1 MLDKIQFLLPESART
16 LLDGP
21 GLKAKAARGSLWL
34 ATGSGV
40 DQTLR
45 LTRNMIL
52 TRLLAPEAFGLM
64 AIIVVVNTFFESFTD
79 VGIGTAI
86 VQNPRSED
94 PEYLNGAFWV
104 SLGRAAGLYALV
116 LLSAP
121 WVGRFYHQPAMA
133 GLMRVAFLEIL
144 FKGASSPRIAIASKK
159 MDFKRLLI
167 IGQGAGFCGVVAA
180 ITAAFALRGVWALV
194 IGIVVEYAFRCAL
207 SYVVCPFRP
216 RFVIHKQSLRE
227 LYQYSRQMAG
237 LPILTFL
244 FMRADIFVIGK
255 ICSAADVGIYSMA
268 AALGM
273 MSSGALS
280 NIIGQITNP
289 TFSAMQKDHA
299 RLRSTLLRITSLL
312 TLLIFPP
319 TVFVALYGKDLLH
332 VLYGGPYAKAAV
344 PFALMFGTAMLRVL
358 TVPVV
363 SLYFMIGQP
372 GLNRFFAIVRVLV
385 MGVLIYPAAKWYGLT
400 GAASAGLIAMT
411 VGYVIQLVRLRN
423 IIGLDLRQYDWLSW
437 RPLAISLPLVVAWVA
452 THHALKLAHLTQITV
467 GALACLL
474 GYALAVLLRPKAA
487 ARLQN

>member
-1 MLDKIQFLLPESART
+1 LLPEGARA

-21 GLKAKAARGSLWL
+21 GLKAKAARGSFWL

-40 DQTLR
+40 DQALR
-45 LTRNMIL
+45 LIRNIIL

-64 AIIVVVNTFFESFTD
+64 AIIITVAGFMESFTD

-94 PEYLNGAFWV
+94 PQYLNGAFWISV
-104 SLGRAAGLYALV
+104 GRAAGLYALV

-121 WVGRFYHQPAMA
+121 WVARFYHQPAMA

-144 FKGASSPRIAIASKK
+144 FKGAASPQAAIASKK

-167 IGQGAGFCGVVAA
+167 INQGAGLCGVVAA
-180 ITAAFALRGVWALV
+180 IAAAFALRGVWALV
-194 IGIVVEYAFRCAL
+194 IGIVVEYAVRCAL
-207 SYVVCPFRP
+207 SYAVCPFRP
-216 RFVIHKQSLRE
+216 GLVFHKPSLRE
-227 LYQYSRQMAG
+227 LYEYSRQMAG
-237 LPILTFL
+237 LPVLTFL

-268 AALGM
+268 AGLGTMATSALGNLM
-273 MSSGALS
+273 A
-280 NIIGQITNP
+280 QITGP

-299 RLRSTLLRITSLL
+299 RLKNTLQRITSLL
-312 TLLIFPP
+312 MLLIFPP
-319 TVFVALYGKDLLH
+319 TVFVALYGKELLH
-332 VLYGGPYAKAAV
+332 VLYGGAYAKAAV
-344 PFALMFGTAMLRVL
+344 PFALLFGTAMLRVL
-358 TVPVV
+358 SVPVV

-411 VGYVIQLVRLRN
+411 VGYACQLVRLRS
-423 IIGLDLRQYDWLSW
+423 IIGLDLRQYKWVSW
-437 RPLAISLPLVVAWVA
+437 RPLAISLPLVVVCVA
-452 THHALKLAHLTQITV
+452 THHTFKLAPLTQMAI
-467 GALACLL
+467 GATGCLS
-474 GYALAVLLRPKAA
+474 GYALAFFLRPRAE
-487 ARLQN
+487 ARYPYLP

>member
-1 MLDKIQFLLPESART
+1 MLDKIQSLLPESART

-34 ATGSGV
+34 ATGTGV
-40 DQTLR
+40 DQALG

-64 AIIVVVNTFFESFTD
+64 AIIMAVNLFFESFTD

-86 VQNPRSED
+86 LQNPRGED
-94 PEYLNGAFWV
+94 PEYLNAAFWI

-121 WVGRFYHQPAMA
+121 WVARFYHQPAMA
-133 GLMRVAFLEIL
+133 GLMRVAFLQIL
-144 FKGASSPRIAIASKK
+144 FKGAISPRVAIASKK
-159 MDFKRLLI
+159 MDFKRLLAI
-167 IGQGAGFCGVVAA
+167 YQGAGFCGVVASIA
-180 ITAAFALRGVWALV
+180 AAFALRGVWAIV
-194 IGIVVEYAFRCAL
+194 IGIVVECTVRCAL
-207 SYVVCPFRP
+207 SYAVCPFRP
-216 RFVIHKQSLRE
+216 EFAFHKESLRQ

-268 AALGM
+268 AGLGM
-273 MSSGALS
+273 MAAGALG
-280 NIIGQITNP
+280 NIIGQVTNP

-299 RLRSTLLRITSLL
+299 RLKNTLLRITSLL
-312 TLLIFPP
+312 MLLVFPP
-319 TVFVALYGKDLLH
+319 TVFIALYGKDLLH

-344 PFALMFGTAMLRVL
+344 PLALLFGTAMLRVL
-358 TVPVV
+358 SVPVV

-372 GLNRFFAIVRVLV
+372 GLNRFFTIVRVLV

-400 GAASAGLIAMT
+400 GAAAAGLIAMT
-411 VGYVIQLVRLRN
+411 VGYVVQLVRLRS
-423 IIGLDLRQYDWLSW
+423 IIGLDLWQHNWLSW
-437 RPLAISLPLVVAWVA
+437 RPLAISLPLVMVWVA
-452 THHALKLAHLTQITV
+452 THHTLRLAPLAQIAI
-467 GALACLL
+467 GAMGCLS
-474 GYALAVLLRPKAA
+474 GYALAFFFRSRPE
-487 ARLQN
+487 ARYQY